1 MAKRTV
7 YALNMDKILVYI
19 VKLAQKNLCIA
30 CEVEHSEHDTMSMGI
45 LFSNKKDLDKR
56 MNELKENIKK

>member
-1 MAKRTV
+1 ME
-7 YALNMDKILVYI
+7 KILVYI

-30 CEVEHSEHDTMSMGI
+30 CEVEHSEHDTMSMGK
-45 LFSNKKDLDKR
+45 LFPNKKDLDKR